1 MNTEDNTKEE
11 SSKTSPV
18 DDPTRPSN
26 EDNVMKVTPSKTEYK
41 TTKMQSSTKE
51 EESVS
56 TKTKETGQSFKELV
70 KSFGKKAKTMTEEK
84 TKQLKDKSAQSMDT
98 RKKNDG
104 RDIPA
109 MGANVEKVITVFED
123 TMTDI
128 HKEDYEEQEKLLTG
142 YKKLLEEQINVINAR
157 LNMIKR
163 LKSGT

>member
-1 MNTEDNTKEE
+1 MNTEDNVKEE

-104 RDIPA
+104 RDILA

-123 TMTDI
+123 KLTDI

>member
-56 TKTKETGQSFKELV
+56 TKL
-70 KSFGKKAKTMTEEK
+70 
-84 TKQLKDKSAQSMDT
+84 LPYLDT
-98 RKKNDG
+98 N
-104 RDIPA
+104 
-109 MGANVEKVITVFED
+109 
-123 TMTDI
+123 
-128 HKEDYEEQEKLLTG
+128 
-142 YKKLLEEQINVINAR
+142 
-157 LNMIKR
+157 
-163 LKSGT
+163 

>member
-11 SSKTSPV
+11 SSKTSQV

-98 RKKNDG
+98 SDA

-123 TMTDI
+123 TMTAI
-128 HKEDYEEQEKLLTG
+128 HKEDYEEQEKLLTS